1 MSYPRHYI
9 AAPQV
14 DSMARDPQFNEDNI
28 DRSLIL
34 QILLQLRAFYVVIL
48 MDLDAL
54 IYSLLTIKPP
64 L

>member
-9 AAPQV
+9 ATPQV
-14 DSMARDPQFNEDNI
+14 DCMARDPQLNEDNI
-28 DRSLIL
+28 DRRLIL
-34 QILLQLRAFYVVIL
+34 QILLELRVFYVVIL

>member
-1 MSYPRHYI
+1 
-9 AAPQV
+9 
-14 DSMARDPQFNEDNI
+14 MARDPQLNKDNI
-28 DRSLIL
+28 DRRLIL